1 MDEME
6 FTEAESNMNDLVSEY
21 QQYQGEQ
28 GCGLGGRCGL
38 GHVLTFPFQSSLTHP
53 LLPPSPT
60 LADASAEE
68 EGEYDEEA

>member
-1 MDEME
+1 MWVGEVE
-6 FTEAESNMNDLVSEY
+6 GWRVVWCGPCIDL
-21 QQYQGEQ
+21 
-28 GCGLGGRCGL
+28 
-38 GHVLTFPFQSSLTHP
+38 PFQSSLTHP